1 LNASDRSATL
11 SDEVIE
17 MPTRFVFTWLW
28 TLLAGVALTGC
39 PKAELSDGDTAD
51 DVPVAAPAAA
61 PEAEAVDPPQA
72 EPAAPAMR
80 KAAVVT
86 GVTVTRVE
94 VAKAEDGHGLVVEA
108 VDPVAIEIAAEAWP
122 VRALD
127 PVLRIGDL
135 EFRSYT
141 FPRVNVL
148 RYVAADA
155 ASLPTDAEVTVQYGD
170 DAASRVVVAERLEA
184 PR

>member
-1 LNASDRSATL
+1 
-11 SDEVIE
+11 
-17 MPTRFVFTWLW
+17 VFAWLW

-39 PKAELSDGDTAD
+39 PKAELADGDTAD
-51 DVPVAAPAAA
+51 DIPVAAPAAA
-61 PEAEAVDPPQA
+61 PEVEPADLPQG

-80 KAAVVT
+80 KAAVVS

-108 VDPVAIEIAAEAWP
+108 VDPVAIEIVAEAWP

-135 EFRSYT
+135 EFRRYT

-155 ASLPTDAEVTVQYGD
+155 ASLPTDAQVTVQYGD
-170 DAASRVVVAERLEA
+170 DVSSRVVVAERLEV

>member
-1 LNASDRSATL
+1 
-11 SDEVIE
+11 
-17 MPTRFVFTWLW
+17 MGTRFGFTWLW
-28 TLLAGVALTGC
+28 TLLLGVALTGC
-39 PKAELSDGDTAD
+39 PKAEQPDGETAD
-51 DVPVAAPAAA
+51 DVPVAAPAVA
-61 PEAEAVDPPQA
+61 PEAEPVSQPED
-72 EPAAPAMR
+72 ESAAPATR

-94 VAKAEDGHGLVVEA
+94 VAQAEDGRGQLVDA

-127 PVLRIGDL
+127 PVLRVGDL
-135 EFRSYT
+135 EFRKYT

-155 ASLPTDAEVTVQYGD
+155 GALPADAQVSVQYGD
-170 DAASRVVVAERLEA
+170 DADSRVVVAERLEL

>member
-1 LNASDRSATL
+1 MR
-11 SDEVIE
+11 
-17 MPTRFVFTWLW
+17 TRFVFAWLW

-39 PKAELSDGDTAD
+39 PKAELPEGETAD
-51 DVPVAAPAAA
+51 DIPVAAPAAA
-61 PEAEAVDPPQA
+61 PVAEPVDPPEG
-72 EPAAPAMR
+72 EPAVPAMR
-80 KAAVVT
+80 KAAVVN

-94 VAKAEDGHGLVVEA
+94 AAQAEDGRGLLVDA
-108 VDPVAIEIAAEAWP
+108 VAPVAIEIAADAWP

-135 EFRSYT
+135 VFRRYT

-155 ASLPTDAEVTVQYGD
+155 AALPTDAQVTVQYGD
-170 DAASRVVVAERLEA
+170 DAASRVVVAERLEV

>member
-1 LNASDRSATL
+1 MA
-11 SDEVIE
+11 DEVIE
-17 MPTRFVFTWLW
+17 MRTRFGSAWLGA
-28 TLLAGVALTGC
+28 LLTGAALTGC
-39 PKAELSDGDTAD
+39 PKADLVDGDTAD
-51 DVPVAAPAAA
+51 GVPVATAAA
-61 PEAEAVDPPQA
+61 ASEAEPVDPPDE
-72 EPAAPAMR
+72 EPAAPAMP

-86 GVTVTRVE
+86 GITVTRVE
-94 VAKAEDGHGLVVEA
+94 VAKAEDGRGRLVDA
-108 VDPVAIEIAAEAWP
+108 VDPVAIEIVAEAWP

-135 EFRSYT
+135 VFQSYT

-155 ASLPTDAEVTVQYGD
+155 AALPTDAEVTVQYGD
-170 DAASRVVVAERLEA
+170 DAESRVVVAERLEA

>member
-1 LNASDRSATL
+1 
-11 SDEVIE
+11 
-17 MPTRFVFTWLW
+17 MPTRFVFAWLW
-28 TLLAGVALTGC
+28 TLLVGVALTGC
-39 PKAELSDGDTAD
+39 PKAELKDGDTAD
-51 DVPVAAPAAA
+51 DIPVAAPATATEA
-61 PEAEAVDPPQA
+61 EPVDPPEAEPG
-72 EPAAPAMR
+72 APAMR

-94 VAKAEDGHGLVVEA
+94 VAKAEDGHGLLVDA

-127 PVLRIGDL
+127 PVLQIGDL
-135 EFRSYT
+135 EFRKYT

-155 ASLPTDAEVTVQYGD
+155 GALPTDAQVTVQYGD
-170 DAASRVVVAERLEA
+170 DTDSRVVVAEGLEM